1 MIEWGKNII
10 ENPVLL
16 SIITGLITF
25 VITWPINNWLTK
37 RTSKKEYLAR
47 IDKCNEEIIHACED
61 YVIMVKENRDDV
73 FENIIKGICVE
84 NKINLEE
91 TYSVQSVKSILVKN
105 FVDMRLI
112 SDSDKKNIIDKLC
125 QKNNTDVQNGE
136 NEVVIEK
143 IVHVDNGREK
153 EIKKTT
159 VKMTALISGIAG
171 MITSLI
177 SVDNEIQRID
187 LTEKDMVLILA
198 MMIVFVQL
206 ALIFYKKNKK
216 WKNKE

>member
-143 IVHVDNGREK
+143 IVHVDNSREK

-187 LTEKDMVLILA
+187 LTEKDIVLILV

-216 WKNKE
+216 RKNKE